1 MAEKTQFKESVLA
14 NTIGLL
20 VIRSSS
26 FHILDGTAML
36 WPIVL
41 SVAIVEA
48 LLFVLP
54 IELAGTITL
63 LRLWLFGD

>member
-1 MAEKTQFKESVLA
+1 
-14 NTIGLL
+14 
-20 VIRSSS
+20 
-26 FHILDGTAML
+26 ML
-36 WPIVL
+36 WRIVL